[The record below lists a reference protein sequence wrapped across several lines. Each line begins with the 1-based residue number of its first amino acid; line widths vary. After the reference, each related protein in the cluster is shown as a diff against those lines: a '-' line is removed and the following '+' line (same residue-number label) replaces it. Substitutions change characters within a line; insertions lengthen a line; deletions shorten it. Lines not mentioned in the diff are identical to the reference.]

1 MRNFDRKPEK
11 AMLCSYLLRLWYQII
26 LDGCFFVVVV
36 TEWRTTLERLT
47 AAKTDTEFT
56 EEKMGHGRE
65 LFFFCAMY
73 LLRTVSQKDYKC
85 DYRIYSPI
93 SRSRL

>member
-1 MRNFDRKPEK
+1 MF
-11 AMLCSYLLRLWYQII
+11 LTYLLRLWYQII
-26 LDGCFFVVVV
+26 LDGCFFVVVVV

-65 LFFFCAMY
+65 LFFFLCNVPAPN
-73 LLRTVSQKDYKC
+73 RFSK
-85 DYRIYSPI
+85 
-93 SRSRL
+93 RL

>member
-1 MRNFDRKPEK
+1 MF
-11 AMLCSYLLRLWYQII
+11 LTYLLRLWYQII

-36 TEWRTTLERLT
+36 TEWRTTPERLT
-47 AAKTDTEFT
+47 AAKTGTEFT

-65 LFFFCAMY
+65 LFFFFCAMY

-85 DYRIYSPI
+85 D
-93 SRSRL
+93 

>member
-1 MRNFDRKPEK
+1 M
-11 AMLCSYLLRLWYQII
+11 
-26 LDGCFFVVVV
+26 GVFFVVVV

-65 LFFFCAMY
+65 PFLKK
-73 LLRTVSQKDYKC
+73 V
-85 DYRIYSPI
+85 I
-93 SRSRL
+93 SVTSYYC

>member
-1 MRNFDRKPEK
+1 MGVFV
-11 AMLCSYLLRLWYQII
+11 
-26 LDGCFFVVVV
+26 VVVV

-65 LFFFCAMY
+65 LFFFLCNVPAPN
-73 LLRTVSQKDYKC
+73 RFSK
-85 DYRIYSPI
+85 
-93 SRSRL
+93 RL

>member
-1 MRNFDRKPEK
+1 MF
-11 AMLCSYLLRLWYQII
+11 LTYLLRLWYQII

-65 LFFFCAMY
+65 LFFFPVQSTCSEPF
-73 LLRTVSQKDYKC
+73 LKK
-85 DYRIYSPI
+85 II
-93 SRSRL
+93 SVTSYYC

>member
-1 MRNFDRKPEK
+1 MF
-11 AMLCSYLLRLWYQII
+11 LTYLLRLWYQII

-65 LFFFCAMY
+65 LFFSVQCTCSEPF
-73 LLRTVSQKDYKC
+73 LKKT
-85 DYRIYSPI
+85 I
-93 SRSRL
+93 SVTSYYC

>member
-1 MRNFDRKPEK
+1 MIENLKRRCCVLNVFVTLVVSDHFR
-11 AMLCSYLLRLWYQII
+11 WV
-26 LDGCFFVVVV
+26 FFVVVV

-85 DYRIYSPI
+85 D
-93 SRSRL
+93 

>member
-36 TEWRTTLERLT
+36 VTEWRTTLERLT

-56 EEKMGHGRE
+56 EEKWDMDVNF
-65 LFFFCAMY
+65 FFFCAMY

-85 DYRIYSPI
+85 D
-93 SRSRL
+93 